1 MEYFAI
7 FAAAVA
13 ASSAKMQIFF
23 ILLAG
28 LLLLYVAMVFACLR
42 ELNRW
47 GRDMDKRAA
56 RWERKHQE
64 HMIASMMRRE
74 EHEEFMK
81 RIDARG
87 RSRPLRPRR
96 SGP

>member
-1 MEYFAI
+1 MEHVAI
-7 FAAAVA
+7 VAAAVA
-13 ASSAKMQIFF
+13 ASSTKMQIFF
-23 ILLAG
+23 ILVGAG
-28 LLLLYVAMVFACLR
+28 MVLYVAMVAAVVR

-74 EHEEFMK
+74 DHERFMK

-87 RSRPLRPRR
+87 RSRPVRPRR
-96 SGP
+96 AGP

>member
-23 ILLAG
+23 ILVGAG
-28 LLLLYVAMVFACLR
+28 LLLYVAMVAAVVR

-56 RWERKHQE
+56 RREREHQE
-64 HMIASMMRRE
+64 RMIASMMRRE
-74 EHEEFMK
+74 DRERFMK
-81 RIDARG
+81 RLDAR
-87 RSRPLRPRR
+87 RR
-96 SGP
+96 

>member
-13 ASSAKMQIFF
+13 ASSTKMQIFF
-23 ILLAG
+23 ILIAG
-28 LLLLYVAMVFACLR
+28 LALLYVAMVFACLR

-64 HMIASMMRRE
+64 HMIALEMDARRRRE
-74 EHEEFMK
+74 EHEKFM
-81 RIDARG
+81 RRLNAR
-87 RSRPLRPRR
+87 RR
-96 SGP
+96 

>member
-13 ASSAKMQIFF
+13 ASSTKMQIIF

-28 LLLLYVAMVFACLR
+28 LALLYVAMVFACLR

-56 RWERKHQE
+56 RWEREHQE
-64 HMIASMMRRE
+64 YMIALEMDARRRRKDHKKFMRR
-74 EHEEFMK
+74 
-81 RIDARG
+81 
-87 RSRPLRPRR
+87 LNTRR
-96 SGP
+96 Q

>member
-1 MEYFAI
+1 MEHVAI

-13 ASSAKMQIFF
+13 ASSTKMQIFF

-28 LLLLYVAMVFACLR
+28 LLLLYVAMVAAVLR

-74 EHEEFMK
+74 EQEKFMK
-81 RIDARG
+81 RLDAR
-87 RSRPLRPRR
+87 RR
-96 SGP
+96 

>member
-1 MEYFAI
+1 MEYVAI
-7 FAAAVA
+7 VAAAVA

-23 ILLAG
+23 ILIAG
-28 LLLLYVAMVFACLR
+28 LALLYLAMVAAVLR

-64 HMIASMMRRE
+64 HMIASMMDERRRQE
-74 EHEEFMK
+74 DHERFMK
-81 RIDARG
+81 RLDAR
-87 RSRPLRPRR
+87 RR
-96 SGP
+96 

>member
-13 ASSAKMQIFF
+13 ASSTKMQIFF
-23 ILLAG
+23 ILIAG
-28 LLLLYVAMVFACLR
+28 LALLYVAMVFACLR

-74 EHEEFMK
+74 EHEKLMK
-81 RIDARG
+81 RLDAR
-87 RSRPLRPRR
+87 RR
-96 SGP
+96 

>member
-1 MEYFAI
+1 MEYVAI

-13 ASSAKMQIFF
+13 ASSTKMQIFF
-23 ILLAG
+23 ILVAG
-28 LLLLYVAMVFACLR
+28 LLLLYVAMVAAVVR

-64 HMIASMMRRE
+64 TMIALKMDARRRRE
-74 EHEEFMK
+74 EHERFMK
-81 RIDARG
+81 RLNARW
-87 RSRPLRPRR
+87 R
-96 SGP
+96 